1 MRNRKGFT
9 LIELMIVVS
18 IIGILALIA
27 IPNFQNLRQKAHN
40 ASALSAG
47 RNAKL
52 AQEVIFQDDETAMY
66 ANDLVPLLS
75 VDGNLV
81 DDDEV
86 TFTFGNCNTSGYTY
100 TTTHLL
106 GNQTYVFTN

>member
-1 MRNRKGFT
+1 MEHARGFT

-27 IPNFQNLRQKAHN
+27 IPNYQSLRQRAHN

-47 RNAKL
+47 RNGKL
-52 AQEVIFQDDETAMY
+52 AQEVIFQNKTTDSY
-66 ANDLVPLLS
+66 ANDLEPLLS
-75 VDGNLV
+75 VDENLL
-81 DDDEV
+81 DDKHV
-86 TFTFGNCNTSGYTY
+86 TFTFGDCNSSGYTY

-106 GNQTYVFTN
+106 GNQTFVFID